1 MDTVY
6 DAKLLIVDDNADLLA
21 LLCEQLRGAGY
32 GHIRTAQ
39 SCTAARACFAAEQP
53 ELMILDI
60 NLPDGDGFSLFRALR
75 AKADVPALF
84 LSARDADADRLFGL
98 GLGADDYLTKPF
110 LMQELLLRVQHILQ
124 RAYRAELSRTK
135 PAPLQLGERCVDLND
150 AIVTLPEGKT
160 LALTATE
167 LALLRKLA
175 ENRGHIVTY
184 DALCAAVWGADYY
197 GYENSLGVH
206 IRHLREK
213 LEAEPGAPQF
223 LRTVRGIGYK
233 LTKGGRSMKTFVRLI
248 RRYVLA
254 AVGIVLLLL
263 FSGVAVLGWLGWQEG
278 CSLPQREYSSGEIAD
293 SMVETA
299 EGLAFGAE
307 RTPQEWMNGYEWAMV
322 LDDVGNIRWSY
333 GLPQELNHAYTPGD
347 IAQFARWYLADYPVF
362 CWTEPYG
369 LFVIGLPRGS
379 LWKYSIYSSPDFAL
393 SIVRVLPAAALGM
406 LLLGLALCFWLSW
419 RGAKRLETVANGLE
433 ALAQG
438 QTVRLSTDGFA
449 GELAEKL
456 NRTGAQL
463 QAKNEMLSRRDNART
478 QWIAGVSHDVRTPLA
493 LILGWAEQL
502 EQDALL
508 PDSSRQKATG
518 IRTQC
523 EKLRT
528 LIDDLNLTSKLEYG
542 AQPLRR
548 KDLRAGPLF
557 RQLVAQFC
565 ESPLAEHCE
574 ITLEQE
580 EPAEQT
586 VLSVDEALL
595 ARLLENLM
603 NNSVRHNP
611 KPVNITVHTRQVGE
625 RFCLTVADDGIGYPA
640 AVLVALN
647 AAEPAENAPHIL
659 GLYVVRQIAAAHG
672 GRAVFGQNTP
682 CGAKATV
689 WLPVK

>member
-1 MDTVY
+1 
-6 DAKLLIVDDNADLLA
+6 
-21 LLCEQLRGAGY
+21 
-32 GHIRTAQ
+32 
-39 SCTAARACFAAEQP
+39 
-53 ELMILDI
+53 
-60 NLPDGDGFSLFRALR
+60 
-75 AKADVPALF
+75 
-84 LSARDADADRLFGL
+84 
-98 GLGADDYLTKPF
+98 
-110 LMQELLLRVQHILQ
+110 
-124 RAYRAELSRTK
+124 
-135 PAPLQLGERCVDLND
+135 
-150 AIVTLPEGKT
+150 
-160 LALTATE
+160 
-167 LALLRKLA
+167 
-175 ENRGHIVTY
+175 
-184 DALCAAVWGADYY
+184 
-197 GYENSLGVH
+197 
-206 IRHLREK
+206 
-213 LEAEPGAPQF
+213 
-223 LRTVRGIGYK
+223 
-233 LTKGGRSMKTFVRLI
+233 MKTFVRLI

-263 FSGVAVLGWLGWQEG
+263 FSGVAVLGWLGWQES
-278 CSLPQREYSSGEIAD
+278 CRLPQREYSSSEIAD

-347 IAQFARWYLADYPVF
+347 IAKFARWYLADYPVF

-369 LFVIGLPRGS
+369 LFVIGLPKGS
-379 LWKYSIYSSPDFAL
+379 LWKYSIYSSPDFVL
-393 SIVRVLPAAALGM
+393 SMVRVLPAAALGM
-406 LLLGLALCFWLSW
+406 LLLGLVLCFWLSW
-419 RGAKRLETVANGLE
+419 RGAKRLETVANGLDV
-433 ALAQG
+433 LAQG
-438 QTVRLSTDGFA
+438 QTVRLPTDGFA

-456 NRTGAQL
+456 NQTGAQL

-565 ESPLAEHCE
+565 ESPLAEHCG

-595 ARLLENLM
+595 ARLLENLLGIDGKYIAAFVVLAM
-603 NNSVRHNP
+603 AGYFAAIVHA
-611 KPVNITVHTRQVGE
+611 PVTGVVLITEMTGDFRS
-625 RFCLTVADDGIGYPA
+625 L
-640 AVLVALN
+640 
-647 AAEPAENAPHIL
+647 L
-659 GLYVVRQIAAAHG
+659 GLVMVSLIAFVISERLGTEPIYTQLMNRSSGKRYNVPKQRKSIIDDIVYPGSIMDGKRIMDMGLPLGALIVSVIREEQEFIPDGHTILRGGDVIEVLLREEDLAEVEHIIEEECKKVR
-672 GRAVFGQNTP
+672 
-682 CGAKATV
+682 
-689 WLPVK
+689 L

>member
-1 MDTVY
+1 
-6 DAKLLIVDDNADLLA
+6 
-21 LLCEQLRGAGY
+21 
-32 GHIRTAQ
+32 
-39 SCTAARACFAAEQP
+39 
-53 ELMILDI
+53 
-60 NLPDGDGFSLFRALR
+60 
-75 AKADVPALF
+75 
-84 LSARDADADRLFGL
+84 
-98 GLGADDYLTKPF
+98 
-110 LMQELLLRVQHILQ
+110 
-124 RAYRAELSRTK
+124 
-135 PAPLQLGERCVDLND
+135 
-150 AIVTLPEGKT
+150 
-160 LALTATE
+160 
-167 LALLRKLA
+167 
-175 ENRGHIVTY
+175 
-184 DALCAAVWGADYY
+184 
-197 GYENSLGVH
+197 
-206 IRHLREK
+206 
-213 LEAEPGAPQF
+213 
-223 LRTVRGIGYK
+223 
-233 LTKGGRSMKTFVRLI
+233 MKTFVRLI

-347 IAQFARWYLADYPVF
+347 IAKFSRWYLADYPVF

-369 LFVIGLPRGS
+369 LFVIGLPKGS

-565 ESPLAEHCE
+565 ESPLAERCE

-603 NNSVRHNP
+603 NKHASSPYNP
-611 KPVNITVHTRQVGE
+611 NI
-625 RFCLTVADDGIGYPA
+625 
-640 AVLVALN
+640 
-647 AAEPAENAPHIL
+647 
-659 GLYVVRQIAAAHG
+659 AHVFYLAG
-672 GRAVFGQNTP
+672 FIESWGRAIEKICSACERDGVPQPEYTINPGDIMIKFTAP
-682 CGAKATV
+682 
-689 WLPVK
+689 

>member
-1 MDTVY
+1 MDTIY
-6 DAKLLIVDDNADLLA
+6 DAKLLLVDDNAELLA

-39 SCTAARACFAAEQP
+39 SCGSARACFAAEQP

-223 LRTVRGIGYK
+223 LRTV
-233 LTKGGRSMKTFVRLI
+233 
-248 RRYVLA
+248 
-254 AVGIVLLLL
+254 GIVLLLL
-263 FSGVAVLGWLGWQEG
+263 FSGVAVLGWLGWQES
-278 CSLPQREYSSGEIAD
+278 CRLPQREYSSSEIAD

-299 EGLAFGAE
+299 EGLAFGTE

-333 GLPQELNHAYTPGD
+333 SLPQDLNHAYTPGD
-347 IAQFARWYLADYPVF
+347 IAKFSRWYLADYPVF

-369 LFVIGLPRGS
+369 LFVIGLPKGS

-393 SIVRVLPAAALGM
+393 SMVRVLPAAALG
-406 LLLGLALCFWLSW
+406 LLMLGLVLCFWLSW
-419 RGAKRLETVANGLE
+419 RGAKRLETVANGLD

-438 QTVRLSTDGFA
+438 QTVRLPTDGFA

-508 PDSSRQKATG
+508 PDSSRQKAAG

-565 ESPLAEHCE
+565 ESPLAEHCG

-595 ARLLENLM
+595 ARLLENLL
-603 NNSVRHNP
+603 NNSVRHNS
-611 KPVNITVHTRQVGE
+611 KPVNITVHTRRAGE

-640 AVLVALN
+640 AVLAALN
-647 AAEPAENAPHIL
+647 AVEPAENAPHIL
-659 GLYVVRQIAAAHG
+659 GLYVVQQIAAAHG
-672 GRAVFGQNTP
+672 GRAVFGQNSP
-682 CGAKATV
+682 HGAKAV
-689 WLPVK
+689 VYLPLD

>member
-1 MDTVY
+1 
-6 DAKLLIVDDNADLLA
+6 
-21 LLCEQLRGAGY
+21 
-32 GHIRTAQ
+32 
-39 SCTAARACFAAEQP
+39 
-53 ELMILDI
+53 
-60 NLPDGDGFSLFRALR
+60 
-75 AKADVPALF
+75 
-84 LSARDADADRLFGL
+84 
-98 GLGADDYLTKPF
+98 
-110 LMQELLLRVQHILQ
+110 
-124 RAYRAELSRTK
+124 
-135 PAPLQLGERCVDLND
+135 
-150 AIVTLPEGKT
+150 
-160 LALTATE
+160 
-167 LALLRKLA
+167 
-175 ENRGHIVTY
+175 
-184 DALCAAVWGADYY
+184 
-197 GYENSLGVH
+197 
-206 IRHLREK
+206 
-213 LEAEPGAPQF
+213 
-223 LRTVRGIGYK
+223 
-233 LTKGGRSMKTFVRLI
+233 MKTFVRLI

-278 CSLPQREYSSGEIAD
+278 CRLPQREYSSSEIAD

-333 GLPQELNHAYTPGD
+333 GLPQDLNHAYTPGD
-347 IAQFARWYLADYPVF
+347 IAKFARWYLADYPVF

-369 LFVIGLPRGS
+369 LFVIGLPKGS

-393 SIVRVLPAAALGM
+393 SVVRVLPAAALGM

-419 RGAKRLETVANGLE
+419 RGAKRLETVANGLD

-438 QTVRLSTDGFA
+438 QTVRLPTDGFA

-456 NRTGAQL
+456 NQTGAQL

-493 LILGWAEQL
+493 
-502 EQDALL
+502 
-508 PDSSRQKATG
+508 
-518 IRTQC
+518 
-523 EKLRT
+523 
-528 LIDDLNLTSKLEYG
+528 
-542 AQPLRR
+542 
-548 KDLRAGPLF
+548 
-557 RQLVAQFC
+557 
-565 ESPLAEHCE
+565 EHCE

-595 ARLLENLM
+595 ARLLENLL

-659 GLYVVRQIAAAHG
+659 GLYVVQQIAAAHG
-672 GRAVFGQNTP
+672 GMAVFGQNTP
-682 CGAKATV
+682 CGAKTTV
-689 WLPVK
+689 WLPIK

>member
-1 MDTVY
+1 MDTIY
-6 DAKLLIVDDNADLLA
+6 DAKLLLVDDNAELLA

-39 SCTAARACFAAEQP
+39 SCGSARVCFAAEQP

-124 RAYRAELSRTK
+124 RAYRAELSRAK

-223 LRTVRGIGYK
+223 LRTV
-233 LTKGGRSMKTFVRLI
+233 
-248 RRYVLA
+248 
-254 AVGIVLLLL
+254 
-263 FSGVAVLGWLGWQEG
+263 LGWLGWQES
-278 CSLPQREYSSGEIAD
+278 CRLPQREYSSSEIAD

-347 IAQFARWYLADYPVF
+347 IAKFARWYLADYPVF

-369 LFVIGLPRGS
+369 LFVIGLPKGS

-393 SIVRVLPAAALGM
+393 SMVRVLPAAALGM
-406 LLLGLALCFWLSW
+406 LLLGLVLCFWLSW
-419 RGAKRLETVANGLE
+419 RGAKRLETVANGLD

-438 QTVRLSTDGFA
+438 QTVRLPTDGFA

-508 PDSSRQKATG
+508 PDSSRQKAAG

-565 ESPLAEHCE
+565 ESPLAERCG

-580 EPAEQT
+580 DPAEQA

-595 ARLLENLM
+595 ARLLDNLL

-611 KPVNITVHTRQVGE
+611 KPVNITVHTRRAGK
-625 RFCLTVADDGIGYPA
+625 RFCLTVADDGIGYPS
-640 AVLVALN
+640 AVLAALN

-659 GLYVVRQIAAAHG
+659 GLYVVQQIAAAHG
-672 GRAVFGQNTP
+672 GRAVFGQNSP
-682 CGAKATV
+682 HGAKAV
-689 WLPVK
+689 VYLPLG

>member
-1 MDTVY
+1 
-6 DAKLLIVDDNADLLA
+6 
-21 LLCEQLRGAGY
+21 
-32 GHIRTAQ
+32 
-39 SCTAARACFAAEQP
+39 
-53 ELMILDI
+53 
-60 NLPDGDGFSLFRALR
+60 
-75 AKADVPALF
+75 
-84 LSARDADADRLFGL
+84 
-98 GLGADDYLTKPF
+98 
-110 LMQELLLRVQHILQ
+110 
-124 RAYRAELSRTK
+124 
-135 PAPLQLGERCVDLND
+135 
-150 AIVTLPEGKT
+150 
-160 LALTATE
+160 
-167 LALLRKLA
+167 
-175 ENRGHIVTY
+175 
-184 DALCAAVWGADYY
+184 
-197 GYENSLGVH
+197 
-206 IRHLREK
+206 
-213 LEAEPGAPQF
+213 
-223 LRTVRGIGYK
+223 
-233 LTKGGRSMKTFVRLI
+233 MKTFVRLI

-263 FSGVAVLGWLGWQEG
+263 FSGVAVLGWLGWLGWQEDRR
-278 CSLPQREYSSGEIAD
+278 LPQREYSSSEIAD

-347 IAQFARWYLADYPVF
+347 IAKFARWYLADYPVF

-369 LFVIGLPRGS
+369 LFVIGLPKGS
-379 LWKYSIYSSPDFAL
+379 LWKYSIYSSPDLAL
-393 SIVRVLPAAALGM
+393 SMVRVLPAAALGM
-406 LLLGLALCFWLSW
+406 LLLGLVLCFWLSW
-419 RGAKRLETVANGLE
+419 RGAKRLETVANGLD

-438 QTVRLSTDGFA
+438 QTVRLPTDGFA

-508 PDSSRQKATG
+508 PDSSRQKAAG

-565 ESPLAEHCE
+565 ESPLAERCG

-586 VLSVDEALL
+586 VLSVDEALM
-595 ARLLENLM
+595 ARLLENLL
-603 NNSVRHNP
+603 NNSVRHNS
-611 KPVNITVHTRQVGE
+611 KPVNITVYTRRAGE
-625 RFCLTVADDGIGYPA
+625 RFCLTVADDGIGYPS
-640 AVLVALN
+640 AVLAALN

-659 GLYVVRQIAAAHG
+659 GLYVVQQIAAAHG

-682 CGAKATV
+682 HGAKAV
-689 WLPVK
+689 VYLPLG